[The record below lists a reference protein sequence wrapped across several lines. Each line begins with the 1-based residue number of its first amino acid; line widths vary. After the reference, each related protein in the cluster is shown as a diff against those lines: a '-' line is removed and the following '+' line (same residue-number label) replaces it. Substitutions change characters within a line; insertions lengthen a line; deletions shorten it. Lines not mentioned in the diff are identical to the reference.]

1 MRRSLVR
8 ILIVGAV
15 LLPFALLYLG
25 MNQVEYPKWADDAFN
40 RTCYE
45 LGGAYATISI
55 LPPQNKYNLICTVL
69 LGE

>member
-1 MRRSLVR
+1 MRRPL
-8 ILIVGAV
+8 ILFLILGAV
-15 LLPFALLYLG
+15 LLPFLLLYLSADR
-25 MNQVEYPKWADDAFN
+25 VKYPDWADDAFN

-45 LGGAYATISI
+45 LGGSYATISI